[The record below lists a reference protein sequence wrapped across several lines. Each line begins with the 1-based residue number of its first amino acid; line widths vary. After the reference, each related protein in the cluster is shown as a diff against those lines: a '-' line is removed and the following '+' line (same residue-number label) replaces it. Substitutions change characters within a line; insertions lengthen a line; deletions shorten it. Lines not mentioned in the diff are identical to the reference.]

1 MTGGGTGPGPGRER
15 PYGRVIPGDSPGV
28 RSPAWRRR
36 PTLWRMATCEVCGN
50 NYGMTFEIHAQ
61 GAVHVFDCFSCA
73 IHRMAPIC
81 EHCRVQII
89 GQGVEVEGHWYCGA
103 HCARAEGRAGIVD
116 KV

>member
-1 MTGGGTGPGPGRER
+1 MSSRASSDSIGARDSQYSSHSPF
-15 PYGRVIPGDSPGV
+15 VITAAHSP
-28 RSPAWRRR
+28 
-36 PTLWRMATCEVCGN
+36 L
-50 NYGMTFEIHAQ
+50 FEISVSSKRR
-61 GAVHVFDCFSCA
+61 VHVFDCFSCA

-103 HCARAEGRAGIVD
+103 HDARAEGRAGIVD